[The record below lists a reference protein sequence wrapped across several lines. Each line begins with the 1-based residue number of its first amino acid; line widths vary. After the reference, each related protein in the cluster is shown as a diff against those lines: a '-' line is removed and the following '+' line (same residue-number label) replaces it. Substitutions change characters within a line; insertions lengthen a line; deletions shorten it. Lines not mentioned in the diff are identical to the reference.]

1 LAGFKLAK
9 KTVFVWVI
17 IGYYS
22 QVVSLTT
29 RRQTPT
35 FNATPVVEAA
45 LDAVRRG
52 ILVEIYAD
60 LGFNDEVSG
69 GVLHGSLRI
78 AWSYWSGVTLTNAG

>member
-1 LAGFKLAK
+1 LAGFKFAK
-9 KTVFVWVI
+9 KSVFVWVVTVHW
-17 IGYYS
+17 S
-22 QVVSLTT
+22 LVFSLTT

-52 ILVEIYAD
+52 VLVEIYAD

-69 GVLHGSLRI
+69 GVPHGYPRI
-78 AWSYWSGVTLTNAG
+78 LGVIGLA